1 MKQKLIRGIR
11 IFAGLFSLMG
21 RCAGKSS
28 TAYLLCALFL
38 AVYPACS
45 AWLLAN
51 ITNAFAAARAE
62 VWRWGVFYLVLLVL
76 YHAVQAGSN
85 IIRNTSIYD
94 VCTSWCR
101 QEFGKISAGLPLLAY
116 EDSGILELQQRA
128 DECIEQEYLSQVY
141 VRLINLIT
149 AVVSI
154 GSVIGILAS
163 YHVMFCVIVP
173 VSVLPFFLVKWISSR
188 TVYRISRRQTGLR
201 RKNKYLWELFFGKN
215 SLKELQVMG
224 SGGYLMEKWEDQQKV
239 LDQENWRCKQKESCA
254 LAGCGLIKLAGYVL
268 AVLLTILL
276 YRQSMIS
283 VGLVAACFTAL
294 KSAQDS
300 MEYFLIDFGD
310 LGEKMS
316 VIADYFRYRELGTD
330 DRIKT
335 DRSEAALQEL
345 PEAVPED
352 RAGAVSEDAADV
364 AFRRLTLKDLS
375 FSYGNSGR
383 ILDRLNL
390 EIRRGEKIA
399 LVGVNGSGKST
410 LIKLL
415 LGLYPPQ
422 EGEILLDGKRI
433 GEVSG
438 YRKLFSIV
446 EQDFMRYEFTLR
458 ENVAVSDLSRRG
470 EDRQIYQAL
479 AEAGLPME
487 HHSLDEYLGKE
498 FGQTELSGGQWQKLA
513 IARAAFRGSPFYIL
527 DEPTSALDPQMENE
541 ILERFLGMIGEK
553 TALSIS
559 HRIGICR
566 LVDRVVVLDHGK
578 IAEQGSHEELLKKG
592 GVYRSLYLAQ
602 EQWYRRS

>member
-224 SGGYLMEKWEDQQKV
+224 SGGYLMRKWEDQQKA
-239 LDQENWRCKQKESCA
+239 LDQES
-254 LAGCGLIKLAGYVL
+254 
-268 AVLLTILL
+268 
-276 YRQSMIS
+276 
-283 VGLVAACFTAL
+283 
-294 KSAQDS
+294 
-300 MEYFLIDFGD
+300 
-310 LGEKMS
+310 
-316 VIADYFRYRELGTD
+316 
-330 DRIKT
+330 
-335 DRSEAALQEL
+335 
-345 PEAVPED
+345 
-352 RAGAVSEDAADV
+352 
-364 AFRRLTLKDLS
+364 
-375 FSYGNSGR
+375 
-383 ILDRLNL
+383 
-390 EIRRGEKIA
+390 
-399 LVGVNGSGKST
+399 
-410 LIKLL
+410 
-415 LGLYPPQ
+415 
-422 EGEILLDGKRI
+422 
-433 GEVSG
+433 
-438 YRKLFSIV
+438 
-446 EQDFMRYEFTLR
+446 
-458 ENVAVSDLSRRG
+458 
-470 EDRQIYQAL
+470 
-479 AEAGLPME
+479 
-487 HHSLDEYLGKE
+487 
-498 FGQTELSGGQWQKLA
+498 
-513 IARAAFRGSPFYIL
+513 
-527 DEPTSALDPQMENE
+527 
-541 ILERFLGMIGEK
+541 
-553 TALSIS
+553 
-559 HRIGICR
+559 
-566 LVDRVVVLDHGK
+566 
-578 IAEQGSHEELLKKG
+578 
-592 GVYRSLYLAQ
+592 
-602 EQWYRRS
+602 